1 MRSSSGASQN
11 ILFIKLLYAK
21 TAATVL
27 PISAGESTT

>member
-1 MRSSSGASQN
+1 MRSSARASQN
-11 ILFIKLLYAK
+11 ILFTKIPYDK